1 MDRLYVGRHETPTEI
16 YMRRFAGI
24 GTRSMMLVAML
35 AAAAPSLV
43 EAQYFGR
50 NKVQYQTFDFRVLST
65 EHYDLHFYPAES
77 LATADAARMAER
89 WYSRL
94 SGIMRHSFKKKP
106 LVFYA
111 DHPDFE
117 QTNVIGGFIDQSTG
131 GVTESG
137 RSRVVMPFTGVYAE
151 NDHVLGHEMVHVF
164 QYDIAETPAS
174 GGYQGLSQLPLW
186 LIEGMAEYLS
196 LGRQD
201 SHTAMWM
208 RDAAL
213 RNDLPSIKKLTT
225 DPRYFPYRY
234 GQALWAYIGGKWGDQ
249 AISDVYRASL
259 RGGWD
264 AALRRVIGI
273 SSDSLSKEWL
283 ASIRTTYMP
292 LMEGRTRP
300 LEVGQALIGNPKEP
314 GEMNVAPA
322 LSPDGKWVAFF
333 ARRGLFTVDLFVADA
348 NTGEVVK
355 KLTGPNADP
364 HFDALSFIS
373 ASGSWSPDAKKL
385 AFISFEQGDNRISIF
400 DVDARKEERSIAVK
414 GVGAINDAAWSPDG
428 NSIVISGMAGGI
440 SDLYLVDLKGNQVRQ
455 LTNDRYAEIH
465 PAWSPDGKTIAFAT
479 DRGPGTD
486 FDALKYGPMNLA
498 LMDLASGT
506 VRRLEI
512 FPDAKHINPQYA
524 PDGRQL
530 YFVSDREGFSDI
542 YRVDLASNQ
551 VFQVT
556 RAATGISGITA
567 NSPALSVA
575 RQTGRLVFSV
585 FNNGGN
591 VLHGLTA
598 EQAQGTPVQAQVASP
613 GTPPLAAA
621 GILTPVD
628 AVSTSMVESYRADA
642 TTGLPPVVAKAPTSY
657 KPKLSLAYLG
667 APTVG
672 VGVSNQSYGN
682 GISGAVSAGFSDM
695 LETRE
700 VGAALAAQGTFK
712 DIGGQVY
719 YKNSKRRW
727 NWLTGLS
734 HVPYLSGFQTYNA
747 DVVGGQNVVRIDQI
761 IQRVYI
767 ENATFVTQYPFSQTR
782 RIEFSGGYNRYAFD
796 NEGFSY
802 FYSPAGQFLGQ
813 DRSNLDAP
821 PSLAFGQAS
830 IALVG
835 DYSYFGFTSPVAGGR
850 YRFEV
855 SPAFGQINFTTLLG
869 DYRRYFFLQ
878 PFTFAM
884 RGLYY
889 GRFGKD
895 ADDNSRLSPLY
906 LGQETL
912 VRGYDANN
920 FTPEECTQSGN
931 STTSTCPQF
940 DRLLGSKI
948 GVANFEVHFPLFGVR
963 EFGLINFPYLPT
975 DIGPFFDAGVAW
987 TKNDPVDFTLSRDS
1001 PKRIP
1006 VFSTGISAR
1015 MNILGYM
1022 VLEAYYAYP
1031 FQRPEK
1037 GAHFGFVL
1045 SPGW

>member
-1 MDRLYVGRHETPTEI
+1 
-16 YMRRFAGI
+16 MRRFAGVV
-24 GTRSMMLVAML
+24 TRSMTLVAIL
-35 AAAAPSLV
+35 AAGAPSFV
-43 EAQYFGR
+43 DAQYFGR
-50 NKVQYQTFDFRVLST
+50 NKVQYQTFDFRILST
-65 EHYDLHFYPAES
+65 QHYDIHYYPAES
-77 LATADAARMAER
+77 LATADAGRMAER
-89 WYSRL
+89 WYGRL
-94 SGIMRHSFKKKP
+94 SGIMRQNFNKKP

-131 GVTESG
+131 GVTESL
-137 RSRVVMPFTGVYAE
+137 RDRVVMPFTGNYAE
-151 NDHVLGHEMVHVF
+151 NDHVLGHEMVHGF
-164 QYDIAETPAS
+164 QYDIASTPTS

-196 LGRQD
+196 VGRHD
-201 SHTAMWM
+201 PHTAMWM

-213 RNDLPSIKKLTT
+213 RNDLPSIDKLTT

-249 AISDVYRASL
+249 AVSDVYRASL

-273 SSDSLSKEWL
+273 NSDSLSKEWMS
-283 ASIRTTYMP
+283 SIRTTYTP
-292 LMEGRTRP
+292 LMEGRSKP
-300 LEVGQALIGNPKEP
+300 EDIGQRLIGNSKEP

-322 LSPDGKWVAFF
+322 VSPDGKWVAFF
-333 ARRGLFTVDLFVADA
+333 ARRGLFTVDLYVADA

-355 KLTGPNADP
+355 TLTGPNADP
-364 HFDALSFIS
+364 HFDALSFVS
-373 ASGSWSPDAKKL
+373 ASGSWSPDARKL
-385 AFISFEQGDNRISIF
+385 AFISFQQGDNRITIF
-400 DVDARKEERSIAVK
+400 DVNSKKEERSISIK

-428 NSIVISGMAGGI
+428 KTIAVSGLAGGI
-440 SDLYLVDLKGNQVRQ
+440 SDIYLVDAANGQVRQ

-465 PAWSPDGKTIAFAT
+465 PAWSPDGRTIAFAT
-479 DRGPGTD
+479 DRGPDTD
-486 FDALKYGPMNLA
+486 FGTLRYGEMNLA
-498 LMDLASGT
+498 LMDLTSGT
-506 VRRLEI
+506 VRPLVL
-512 FPDAKHINPQYA
+512 FKGAKHINPQYS

-542 YRVDLASNQ
+542 YRLDLASNE

-567 NSPALSVA
+567 TAPALAVA

-585 FNNGGN
+585 FDHGGN
-591 VLHGLTA
+591 VIHTLSP
-598 EQAQGTPVQAQVASP
+598 EQAQGTLVPAGSP
-613 GTPPLAAA
+613 NAISAA

-628 AVSTSMVESYRADA
+628 AATTSMVQSYLADA
-642 TTGLPPVVAKAPTSY
+642 TTALPPPTAVPPKPY
-657 KPKLSLAYLG
+657 RPKLTLAYLG

-672 VGVSNQSYGN
+672 VGVSNQAYGN

-695 LETRE
+695 LETRQ

-712 DIGGQVY
+712 DIGGEVY
-719 YKNSKRRW
+719 YKNSTRRW

-734 HVPYLSGFQTYNA
+734 HIPYVQTYQTYNE
-747 DVVGGQNVVRIDQI
+747 DVINNTPVIRVDQVL
-761 IQRVYI
+761 QRVYA
-767 ENATFVTQYPFSQTR
+767 ENASFTTQFPFSQTR
-782 RIEFSGGYNRYAFD
+782 RIEFTASYNRYAYGS
-796 NEGFSY
+796 EGFSY
-802 FYSPAGQFLGQ
+802 YYLQDGQFLGQ
-813 DRSNLDAP
+813 ERQDSFNNP

-830 IALVG
+830 VAFVG
-835 DYSYFGFTSPVAGGR
+835 DYSFFGFSSPVAGGR

-855 SPAFGQINFTTLLG
+855 SPSIGQINFTTLLG
-869 DYRRYFFLQ
+869 DYRRYFFYQ
-878 PFTFAM
+878 PVTVAM
-884 RGLYY
+884 RGFYY
-889 GRFGKD
+889 GRFGPD
-895 ADDNSRLSPLY
+895 AEDPQRLSPLY

-912 VRGYDANN
+912 MRGYDAND
-920 FTPEECTQSGN
+920 FGPEECTPAVSGA
-931 STTSTCPQF
+931 SATGCAEI
-940 DRLLGSKI
+940 DRLLGSRI
-948 GVANFEVHFPLFGVR
+948 AVTNLEVRVPLFGVR
-963 EFGLINFPYLPT
+963 EFGLINFPFLPT
-975 DIGPFFDAGVAW
+975 EIGPFFDAGVAW
-987 TKNDPVDFTLSRDS
+987 SKTENPDFTFTSS
-1001 PKRIP
+1001 SSKRVP

>member
-1 MDRLYVGRHETPTEI
+1 
-16 YMRRFAGI
+16 MRRFARAV
-24 GTRSMMLVAML
+24 TRSIVVVAV
-35 AAAAPSLV
+35 AATTVPSIAQ
-43 EAQYFGR
+43 AQYFGR

-65 EHYDLHFYPAES
+65 QHYDLHYYPAES

-89 WYSRL
+89 WYARL
-94 SGIMRHSFKKKP
+94 SSSMRHQFNKKP

-131 GVTESG
+131 GVTESM
-137 RSRVVMPFTGVYAE
+137 RDRVVMPFTGVYAE

-164 QYDIAETPAS
+164 QYDIASSPTS

-196 LGRQD
+196 VGRID
-201 SHTAMWM
+201 PHTAMWM

-249 AISDVYRASL
+249 TVSEVYRASL
-259 RGGWD
+259 RTGWD
-264 AALRRVIGI
+264 GALRRVIGI

-283 ASIRTTYMP
+283 SSIRETYMP
-292 LMEGRTRP
+292 LMQGRTLP
-300 LEVGQALIGNPKEP
+300 QDVGQTLIGNRKEP

-333 ARRGLFTVDLFVADA
+333 ARKGLFTVDLFVADA
-348 NTGEVVK
+348 NTGQVVK

-364 HFDALSFIS
+364 HFDALSFVS
-373 ASGSWSPDAKKL
+373 ASGSWSPDASKL
-385 AFISFEQGDNRISIF
+385 AFISFEQGDNRITIF
-400 DVDARKEERSIAVK
+400 DVNSRSEQRSIRIK

-428 NSIVISGMAGGI
+428 NSIVVSGMAGGI
-440 SDLYLVDLKGNQVRQ
+440 SDLYLLDIKSGAVRQ
-455 LTNDRYAEIH
+455 LTNDRYADLH

-479 DRGPGTD
+479 DRGPETN
-486 FDALKYGPMNLA
+486 FETLKYGEMNLA
-498 LMDLASGT
+498 LLDMGGGGTT
-506 VRRLEI
+506 VRTLQV
-512 FPDAKHINPQYA
+512 FPGSKHINPQFS

-530 YFVSDREGFSDI
+530 YFVSDREGYSDI
-542 YRVDLASNQ
+542 YRLDLASNQ

-556 RAATGISGITA
+556 RTSTGVSGITA
-567 NSPALSVA
+567 LSPTLSVA

-585 FNNGGN
+585 FDNGGN
-591 VLHGLTA
+591 VIHALAA
-598 EQAQGTPVQAQVASP
+598 EQAQGTPVQQATASAP
-613 GTPPLAAA
+613 NAAPA

-628 AVSTSMVESYRADA
+628 AVTTSIVQTYLADA
-642 TTGLPPVVAKAPTSY
+642 TTGLPPVVTTPSKSY
-657 KPKLSLAYLG
+657 NPKLQLAYIG
-667 APTVG
+667 APQVG

-712 DIGGQVY
+712 DIGGEVY
-719 YKNSKRRW
+719 YKNTKRRW
-727 NWLTGLS
+727 NWLTGAS
-734 HVPYLSGFQTYNA
+734 HIPYLQVYQTYNN
-747 DVVGGQNVVRIDQI
+747 DVLNNTPVVRLDQI
-761 IQRVYI
+761 IQRVYV
-767 ENATFVTQYPFSQTR
+767 ENATFITQYPFSQTR
-782 RIEFSGGYNRYAFD
+782 RIEFSGGYNRYAYG

-802 FYSPAGQFLGQ
+802 YYLRDGTFVGQ
-813 DRSNLDAP
+813 DQRDFDSP

-830 IALVG
+830 MALVG
-835 DYSYFGFTSPVAGGR
+835 DYSYFGFASPVAGGR

-855 SPAFGQINFTTLLG
+855 SPALGQINFTSLLG
-869 DYRRYFFLQ
+869 DYRRYFFAQ
-878 PFTFAM
+878 PFTFAF

-895 ADDNSRLSPLY
+895 ADDNTRISPLY

-912 VRGYDANN
+912 IRGYDANN
-920 FTPEECTQSGN
+920 FDPAECTPVN
-931 STTSTCPQF
+931 STTTASGCAEV

-948 GVANFEVHFPLFGVR
+948 GVANFEIRFPLLGVR

-975 DIGPFFDAGVAW
+975 EIAPFFDAGVAW
-987 TKNDPVDFTLSRDS
+987 AKGDS
-1001 PKRIP
+1001 PEFTFARDTPKRVP
-1006 VFSTGISAR
+1006 VFSTGVSAR
-1015 MNILGYM
+1015 MNVLGYM
-1022 VLEAYYAYP
+1022 VVEAYYAYP

>member
-1 MDRLYVGRHETPTEI
+1 
-16 YMRRFAGI
+16 
-24 GTRSMMLVAML
+24 
-35 AAAAPSLV
+35 
-43 EAQYFGR
+43 
-50 NKVQYQTFDFRVLST
+50 
-65 EHYDLHFYPAES
+65 
-77 LATADAARMAER
+77 
-89 WYSRL
+89 
-94 SGIMRHSFKKKP
+94 
-106 LVFYA
+106 
-111 DHPDFE
+111 
-117 QTNVIGGFIDQSTG
+117 
-131 GVTESG
+131 
-137 RSRVVMPFTGVYAE
+137 
-151 NDHVLGHEMVHVF
+151 
-164 QYDIAETPAS
+164 
-174 GGYQGLSQLPLW
+174 
-186 LIEGMAEYLS
+186 
-196 LGRQD
+196 
-201 SHTAMWM
+201 MWM

-249 AISDVYRASL
+249 AVSDVYRASL

-273 SSDSLSKEWL
+273 NSDSLSKEWL
-283 ASIRTTYMP
+283 SSIRSTYMP
-292 LMEGRTRP
+292 LMENRTKP
-300 LEVGQALIGNPKEP
+300 ADVGQKLIGNPKEP

-364 HFDALSFIS
+364 HFDALSFVS

-385 AFISFEQGDNRISIF
+385 AFISFQQGDNRVTIF
-400 DVDARKEERSIAVK
+400 DVDDRKEERSIAIK

-428 NSIVISGMAGGI
+428 KSIAISGMAGGI
-440 SDLYLVDLKGNQVRQ
+440 SDLYLVDIASGQVRQ
-455 LTNDRYAEIH
+455 LTNDRYAELH
-465 PAWSPDGKTIAFAT
+465 PAWSPDGGTIAFAT

-486 FDALKYGPMNLA
+486 FQTLRYGEMNIGL
-498 LMDLASGT
+498 LDVASGNI
-506 VRRLEI
+506 RQLEI
-512 FPDAKHINPQYA
+512 FPGAKHINPQYT

-530 YFVSDREGFSDI
+530 YFISDREGFSDI
-542 YRVDLASNQ
+542 YRLDMASNQ

-556 RAATGISGITA
+556 RAATGVSGITA
-567 NSPALSVA
+567 TSPALAIA

-585 FNNGGN
+585 FDHGGN
-591 VLHGLTA
+591 VLHALSA
-598 EQAQGTPVQAQVASP
+598 EQAQGTLVPSGAPNAIAV
-613 GTPPLAAA
+613 A

-628 AVSTSMVESYRADA
+628 AATTSMVQSYLADA
-642 TTGLPPVVAKAPTSY
+642 STALPPPVSQPPKTY
-657 KPKLSLAYLG
+657 HPKLTLAYLG
-667 APTVG
+667 APSVG

-682 GISGAVSAGFSDM
+682 GIAGSVSAGFSDM

-719 YKNSKRRW
+719 YKSTKSRW

-734 HVPYLSGFQTYNA
+734 HIPYVQAYQTYNNA
-747 DVVGGQNVVRIDQI
+747 VIDNTPVVRVDQI
-761 IQRVYI
+761 IQRVYV
-767 ENATFVTQYPFSQTR
+767 ENASFITQYPFSQTR
-782 RIEFSGGYNRYAFD
+782 RIEFSGGYNRYAYG

-802 FYSPAGQFLGQ
+802 YYLPNGQFLGQ
-813 DRSNLDAP
+813 ERASFGAP
-821 PSLAFGQAS
+821 PSIAFGQAS
-830 IALVG
+830 VALVG
-835 DYSYFGFTSPVAGGR
+835 DYSYFGFASPIAGGR

-855 SPAFGQINFTTLLG
+855 SPAVGQINFTSLTG
-869 DYRRYFFLQ
+869 DYRRYFFFQ
-878 PFTFAM
+878 PVTFAM

-895 ADDNSRLSPLY
+895 ADDQQRISPLY

-912 VRGYDANN
+912 IRGYDAND
-920 FTPEECTQSGN
+920 FGPDECTPSN
-931 STTSTCPQF
+931 SASAVTGCAEV
-940 DRLLGSKI
+940 DRLLGSKL
-948 GVANFEVHFPLFGVR
+948 GVANFEMRFPLLGVR

-975 DIGPFFDAGVAW
+975 EIAPFFDAGVAW
-987 TKNDPVDFTLSRDS
+987 AKGDSPDFTFSRNS
-1001 PKRIP
+1001 AKRVP

-1015 MNILGYM
+1015 MNVLGYL